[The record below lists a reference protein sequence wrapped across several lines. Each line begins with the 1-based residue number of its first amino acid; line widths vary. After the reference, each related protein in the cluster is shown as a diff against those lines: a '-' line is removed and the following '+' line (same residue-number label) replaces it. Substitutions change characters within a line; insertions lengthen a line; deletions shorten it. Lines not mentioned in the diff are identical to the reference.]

1 MAVRPSL
8 AARHQCGPAS
18 DHRPWRIGRGRK
30 DHDRHFQEGVPS
42 VVYITSLSVH
52 RDAFSLN
59 VQEIPE
65 GTGSGFI
72 WDKNGDI
79 VTNFHVVQGGEA
91 WQVTLADNTSWKARL
106 VGAAPDMD
114 LAVLKIDAPAEK
126 LHPIP
131 LGTSKDLQVGQK
143 VFAIGN
149 PFGLDQ
155 SLTTGVIHALN
166 REIKSV
172 TQRMIKGVIQTDAAI
187 NPGNSGGPL
196 LDSAGRLIGVNTAIY
211 SPSGAYAGIGFAIP
225 VDTVNR
231 IVPEIIAKG
240 RPTRV
245 GLGVHVAPGKRNP
258 RQMGLPGLLIIDV
271 VPDSPAAKA
280 GLRPTR
286 RDRAGL
292 HLGDIITAI
301 DGKPVKSADDL
312 FSLLGVHKPGDTV
325 KVTILRNGEEHTV
338 DVALAEI

>member
-1 MAVRPSL
+1 MRSRALSRP
-8 AARHQCGPAS
+8 AANWPRTKKRPLPSSRKRRPAS
-18 DHRPWRIGRGRK
+18 YTSPACRSTAIRSRSTCRK
-30 DHDRHFQEGVPS
+30 FPKAPAPVSSGTRRE
-42 VVYITSLSVH
+42 TSSPTTTSS
-52 RDAFSLN
+52 RA
-59 VQEIPE
+59 
-65 GTGSGFI
+65 
-72 WDKNGDI
+72 
-79 VTNFHVVQGGEA
+79 GEA
-91 WQVTLADNTSWKARL
+91 WQVTLADNTTWKARL
-106 VGAAPDMD
+106 VGGAPDID
-114 LAVLKIDAPAEK
+114 LAVIKIDAPAAK

-131 LGTSKDLQVGQK
+131 IGTSKDLQVGQK

-155 SLTTGVIHALN
+155 SLTTGVISALN

-172 TQRMIKGVIQTDAAI
+172 TQRPIKGVIQTDAAI

-231 IVPEIIAKG
+231 VVPQIIAKG

-245 GLGVHVAPGKRNP
+245 GLGVHVAPEAQM
-258 RQMGLPGLLIIDV
+258 RQLGLSGLLIIDV

-286 RDRAGL
+286 RDRQGL

-301 DGKPVKSADDL
+301 DDQPVKSADDL
-312 FSLLGVHKPGDTV
+312 FRLLEGHKPGDAA
-325 KVTILRNGEEHTV
+325 KVTFLRDGQEQTV
-338 DVALAEI
+338 DVTLAEI